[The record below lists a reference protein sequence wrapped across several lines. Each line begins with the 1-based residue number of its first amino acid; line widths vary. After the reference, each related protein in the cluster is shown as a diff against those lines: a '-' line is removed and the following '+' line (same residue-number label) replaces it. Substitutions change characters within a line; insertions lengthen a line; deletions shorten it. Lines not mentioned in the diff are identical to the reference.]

1 MKARGASEKL
11 FEYIDR
17 KPKIVNNGEE
27 KPMNFQGRIEFKNVS
42 FSFPN
47 RKTDQVLKN
56 ISFTVQ
62 PGEQVALV
70 GPSGSG
76 KTTCIGLLEHF
87 YEADQGEILIDGIPV
102 QNYDYKFYHEK
113 V

>member
-1 MKARGASEKL
+1 MKASGASIKL

-17 KPKIVNNGEE
+17 IPKIVNNGIE
-27 KPMNFQGRIEFKNVS
+27 KSNCFQGRIEFKNVS

-47 RKTDQVLKN
+47 RKNDKVLKN

-70 GPSGSG
+70 GPSGSN
-76 KTTCIGLLEHF
+76 KIYLL
-87 YEADQGEILIDGIPV
+87 IS
-102 QNYDYKFYHEK
+102 
-113 V
+113 

>member
-1 MKARGASEKL
+1 MKASGASIKL

-17 KPKIVNNGEE
+17 IPKIVNNGIE
-27 KPMNFQGRIEFKNVS
+27 KSNSFQGRIEFKNVS

-47 RKTDQVLKN
+47 RKNDKILKN

-70 GPSGSG
+70 GPSGS
-76 KTTCIGLLEHF
+76 KKIYLL
-87 YEADQGEILIDGIPV
+87 IS
-102 QNYDYKFYHEK
+102 
-113 V
+113 

>member
-1 MKARGASEKL
+1 MNDVFTGLMKASGASVQL

-17 KPKIVNNGEE
+17 IPKIANEGTL
-27 KPMNFQGRIEFKNVS
+27 KTDDFQGLIEFKNVS

-47 RKTDQVLKN
+47 RKDMKVLKN

-70 GPSGSG
+70 GPSGS
-76 KTTCIGLLEHF
+76 E
-87 YEADQGEILIDGIPV
+87 
-102 QNYDYKFYHEK
+102 
-113 V
+113 